1 MDLEILNK
9 VVWGNSIKSYL
20 LLIVIIFLGLIFKRL
35 SSKLLTK
42 FIYTF
47 LRSFSKEVKIDK
59 FLNLL
64 RSPIEFLILIIVL
77 YLALNQINYPLNTV
91 VFERIINKEPYTVT
105 IIDILDKIFLLLII
119 FSAFRIL
126 LRFIDFISHVFE
138 YRASLTA
145 SKTDDQLVPFMREL
159 TKILTIIVGVFVI
172 MGSVFDLNVATI
184 VAGLGIGGLAI
195 ALAAQDTLQNL
206 LGSFTIFADKPF
218 IVGDLVHVAG
228 YDAVVEK
235 VGFRSTVVRTLDKT
249 LVIIPNKM
257 MIDSPLE
264 NLTLRNL
271 RRVKFSVGVLY
282 GTPAETIKKIAN
294 EIKVYIDLHLQT
306 NQDTLVVFDAFG
318 DSSLNIMIL
327 YYIEIV
333 DYAIYMKI
341 KEDIN
346 FRVMEIVLNNGADFA
361 FPSRTIYHD
370 FGENGLNVNSGKT
383 NSL

>member
-1 MDLEILNK
+1 
-9 VVWGNSIKSYL
+9 
-20 LLIVIIFLGLIFKRL
+20 LGLIFKRL

>member
-20 LLIVIIFLGLIFKRL
+20 LLVVIIFLGLIFKRL

-383 NSL
+383 NLL

>member
-383 NSL
+383 N

>member
-172 MGSVFDLNVATI
+172 MSSVFDLNVATI

>member
-20 LLIVIIFLGLIFKRL
+20 LLVVIIFLGLIFKRL

>member
-1 MDLEILNK
+1 MDLDILNK
-9 VVWGNSIKSYL
+9 IVWGNSIKSYL
-20 LLIVIIFLGLIFKRL
+20 LFIGIIVLGLIFKRL
-35 SSKLLTK
+35 FSKLITR

-47 LRSFSKEVKIDK
+47 FKKFSKEIKIEK
-59 FLNLL
+59 FLELL
-64 RSPIEFLILIIVL
+64 IRPIELLILVVIL
-77 YLALNQINYPLNTV
+77 YLALNQLAYPLNTV
-91 VFERIINKEPYTVT
+91 VFERIINKAPYTVT
-105 IIDILDKIFLLLII
+105 IIDVLDKIFLLLVI
-119 FSAFRIL
+119 FACFRIL
-126 LRFIDFISHVFE
+126 LRIIDFISHVFE
-138 YRASLTA
+138 YRASLTE
-145 SKTDDQLVPFMREL
+145 SKTDDQLVPFLREL
-159 TKILTIIVGVFVI
+159 TKILTIIIGVFVV
-172 MGSVFDLNVATI
+172 MGAVFDLNVATI

-249 LVIIPNKM
+249 LVIIPNKK

-282 GTPAETIKKIAN
+282 GTPAETIKKIAD

-341 KEDIN
+341 KEEIN
-346 FRVMEIVLNNGADFA
+346 FRVMEIVLNNGAEFA
-361 FPSRTIYHD
+361 YPSRTVYHE
-370 FGENGLNVNSGKT
+370 FGETGLNVNSGKT
-383 NSL
+383 N